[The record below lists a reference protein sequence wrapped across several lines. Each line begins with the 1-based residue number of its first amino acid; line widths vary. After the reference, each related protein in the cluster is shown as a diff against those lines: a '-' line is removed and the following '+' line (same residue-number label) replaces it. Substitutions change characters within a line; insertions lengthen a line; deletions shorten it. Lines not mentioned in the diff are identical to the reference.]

1 MAWIGR
7 GDSTRHEGAS
17 GVLDLGRGRKEERF
31 HGEQGGGASGYG
43 GGMAPVEIGRG
54 GWVGELR
61 GPMVELS
68 RGSAQADGVCSG
80 GPAAASSSPGLRVDG
95 GAGLGSLGRERA
107 RE

>member
-43 GGMAPVEIGRG
+43 GGVF
-54 GWVGELR
+54 
-61 GPMVELS
+61 
-68 RGSAQADGVCSG
+68 Q
-80 GPAAASSSPGLRVDG
+80 
-95 GAGLGSLGRERA
+95 
-107 RE
+107 